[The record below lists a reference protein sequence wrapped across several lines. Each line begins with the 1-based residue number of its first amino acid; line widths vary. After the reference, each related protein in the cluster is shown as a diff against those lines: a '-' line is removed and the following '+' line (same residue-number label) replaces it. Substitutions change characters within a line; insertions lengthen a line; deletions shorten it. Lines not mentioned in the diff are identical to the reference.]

1 MGFYLSSMH
10 VHHKSYG
17 RWLRIFI
24 DRVTLSLSS
33 SLVTSSAFGKTQVE
47 LTRESLDGVRE
58 LDLSSQLEAQAA
70 RPFDI
75 FTDIVSDM
83 FNPEQSDSQAATTS
97 VLGAMSAS
105 RDSTKLRY

>member
-1 MGFYLSSMH
+1 MH